1 MIKIGVFNNRNR
13 TVFYDKDW
21 GLIGIEL
28 FSMIKI
34 VYLKEQKYFL

>member
-1 MIKIGVFNNRNR
+1 MCTRKMFFVKQNI
-13 TVFYDKDW
+13 FYDKDW

-34 VYLKEQKYFL
+34 GVL